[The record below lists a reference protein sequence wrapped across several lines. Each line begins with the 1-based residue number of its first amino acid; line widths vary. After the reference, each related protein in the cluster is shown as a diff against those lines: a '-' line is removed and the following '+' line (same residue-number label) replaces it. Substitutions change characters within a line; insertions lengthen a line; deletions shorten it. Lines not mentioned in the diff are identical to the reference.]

1 MKLLRGELKMKC
13 EQCNLD
19 NAKIDSNLCE
29 HCEIEFR
36 EIHLKRLDALK
47 ILLEALEEYEPDK
60 KDKIH

>member
-1 MKLLRGELKMKC
+1 MKC
-13 EQCNLD
+13 EQCNLN

-36 EIHLKRLDALK
+36 EIHLKRLDAPK